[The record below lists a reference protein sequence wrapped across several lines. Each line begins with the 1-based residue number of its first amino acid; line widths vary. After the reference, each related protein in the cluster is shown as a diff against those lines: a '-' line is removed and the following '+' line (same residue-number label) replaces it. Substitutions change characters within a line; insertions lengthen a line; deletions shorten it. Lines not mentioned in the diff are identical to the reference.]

1 MQFSR
6 LHFRLKRTVR
16 IKFMYLFF
24 TKKRYPHGRQA
35 APENHT
41 EPLLLKSQARGLSI
55 CILIQ
60 DSCVCDPNSRGL
72 AFFFE
77 SLDTVTIL
85 LLRSIYS
92 NGKHYMWISKV
103 VRYHKSVLSLISA
116 ESRHFKPD
124 VTKWYWNRVKYRRIK
139 ILHSFFF
146 GKIVIL

>member
-16 IKFMYLFF
+16 RTFLYLFF
-24 TKKRYPHGRQA
+24 TKKRDPR
-35 APENHT
+35 
-41 EPLLLKSQARGLSI
+41 LLKSQARGLSL

-60 DSCVCDPNSRGL
+60 NSYVCDPNSRGL

-77 SLDTVTIL
+77 SLDTVIIL

-103 VRYHKSVLSLISA
+103 VRYYKSVLSLISA
-116 ESRHFKPD
+116 ESRHFKPH

-139 ILHSFFF
+139 ILHRFFF
-146 GKIVIL
+146 FLKNRYFKSHLHQGGSEW